1 MKGEAVKQRIPWS
14 EPYLD
19 PPDLPPMPRCPV
31 CGEECEE
38 VYVDID
44 CHVVGCDCCMEV
56 YNAIDYFEEDE

>member
-1 MKGEAVKQRIPWS
+1 MQRIPYG

>member
-1 MKGEAVKQRIPWS
+1 MEQRIPYA
-14 EPYLD
+14 EPLLD
-19 PPDLPPMPRCPV
+19 PPEKKPMPRCPV

-56 YNAIDYFEEDE
+56 YDAAEYFEE